1 VQVYG
6 RSGASAI
13 PQSAAVCV
21 RPNDIRLAAAAP
33 DARAGALPKNTY
45 LAEVI
50 YASFEGTQVHY
61 RARTDAGTIW
71 DIVSPNVEGAVPIG
85 NRIVVQI
92 DEERVLILPRSR
104 ELAGLTPE

>member
-1 VQVYG
+1 VRVYG
-6 RSGASAI
+6 RSGTAAI
-13 PQSAAVCV
+13 PESAAVCV
-21 RPNDIRLAAAAP
+21 RPNDIRLAAAVP
-33 DARAGALPKNTY
+33 DARASELPKNTY